1 MRVAVISDV
10 HGNRLALEAVLAD
23 IVAQGVDM
31 TLNLGDMVSGPME
44 PGRTAE
50 LLFECG
56 FPAVSGNHERY
67 LVSEGPL
74 DPVDL
79 LARDDLEPAHLDWFA
94 ALPGTLAIN
103 GEILMCHGT
112 PRCDTQPWLD
122 AWFRG
127 RDVTLPDE
135 ATVTAEAEGLD
146 FPVLLCG
153 HSHVARSV
161 RLRDGRLVVNPGSVG
176 LQMYYGSPDARYA
189 VIERRRGQWTVS
201 LLSVPYD
208 HAAASRQAVENGFP
222 RWQEALEAGS
232 APRVALRAT
241 HEDALEWCALEDLK
255 RHGVDLS

>member
-1 MRVAVISDV
+1 MRIAVISDV
-10 HGNRLALEAVLAD
+10 HGNCLALDAVLAD
-23 IVAQGVDM
+23 IEDRGVDM
-31 TLNLGDMVSGPME
+31 TLNLGDLFAGPME
-44 PGRTAE
+44 PCRTAE
-50 LLFECG
+50 VLQAADL
-56 FPAVSGNHERY
+56 PTVRGNHDRELIGNRGAQG
-67 LVSEGPL
+67 VDRFVL
-74 DPVDL
+74 DRLRP
-79 LARDDLEPAHLDWFA
+79 EQLDWVA
-94 ALPGTLAIN
+94 ELPATLAIN
-103 GEILMCHGT
+103 GDIFMCHGT

-222 RWQEALEAGS
+222 RWQEALTTGWAS
-232 APRVALRAT
+232 AEGLF
-241 HEDALEWCALEDLK
+241 
-255 RHGVDLS
+255 